1 MFHKHLYKEG
11 EFLPVVIYWDPFLD
25 VSPHLQVSVDTFF
38 LRFVVSLR
46 GEGDVVV
53 FALGGDINPHAVV
66 LVLFSVLG
74 SPCSQDKSEFLREYV
89 FEDAFWQSGSPYFV

>member
-1 MFHKHLYKEG
+1 MFHKHIYEKW
-11 EFLPVVIYWDPFLD
+11 EFLPVVIYWDSFLN
-25 VSPHLQVSVDTFF
+25 VLSHSQVSVDAFF
-38 LRFVVSLR
+38 LRIVVGFG

-53 FALGGDINPHAVV
+53 FAMGGDINPHAVM

-89 FEDAFWQSGSPYFV
+89 FKDAFWHSE